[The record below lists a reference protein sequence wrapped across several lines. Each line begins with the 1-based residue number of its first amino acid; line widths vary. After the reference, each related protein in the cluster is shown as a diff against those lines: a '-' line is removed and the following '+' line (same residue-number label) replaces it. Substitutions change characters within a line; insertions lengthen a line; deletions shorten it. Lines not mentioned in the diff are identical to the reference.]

1 MDRSRTRW
9 LLVVA
14 AVLVWALA
22 IYPAY
27 YVVHKPLSVA
37 NLRALWSAVTDLLTA
52 MAFLSVATAL
62 GSRLTRPIAYHSLSE
77 RLIFSAGLG
86 LVVFSLLT
94 FGLGLVG
101 LLYRWLFWALLV
113 GLGLLL
119 REELWNLGRT
129 LRQASWSPQ
138 RDMWARVM
146 GSFVV
151 VTLLLALLL
160 ALTPPVEWDTLI
172 YHLAAPEQYL
182 RAHRITHRFD
192 SYALLLPLFTEMLFT
207 MGMAL
212 KSDIVPRL
220 IHFSF
225 LLLTLGAMGAFAARY
240 WERRLGLLAAA
251 LFLTIPT
258 AVLIATWS
266 YVDLAVTFYSF
277 AAVCALSNWL
287 HAKKPTVESPR
298 HGSVGW
304 LILAGVFAG
313 ATISIK
319 YMGAFIL
326 PVLGAIL
333 YWQLIRGRLTV
344 RRFFVAGLTLVGI
357 AAVVGGGWY
366 IKNAIVVGNPIYPL
380 VWGGREWNEISTRWL
395 LALGEKKSILDL
407 LMVPWTLTVLG
418 TQGTVAYDATF
429 SPLFLLI
436 LPLLLFVPRKA
447 KGLAELSWAAAVG
460 YFAWL
465 VSGAVSYGQFVLQG
479 RFLLPVFAPL
489 SLLCAYALEGM
500 QIWDRR
506 SFSLRR
512 LLTMIVALTMAAT
525 LLSQALFVAGF
536 NPVPYLTGHQSR
548 KEYLDKRITQ
558 RWNEA
563 ITYINENLSTDQKV
577 LFVWEPR
584 SYGIRVPYEPDVVFD
599 NVSQLVYRY
608 GSAPEMVTGLCR
620 EGFSHLLVNQY
631 TYTWIVTDY
640 PFTPKEKAMWEEF
653 QARYLPEE
661 AIVYTDG
668 QYLVLYRLPC
678 AVKEGS

>member
-14 AVLVWALA
+14 AVLVWVLA

-37 NLRALWSAVTDLLTA
+37 SFRALSSVLTDLLTA
-52 MAFLSVATAL
+52 VAFLAVATAL
-62 GSRLTRPIAYHSLSE
+62 GSRLTRPIDYRSSSE
-77 RLIFSAGLG
+77 RLVFSAALG

-119 REELWNLGRT
+119 KDEFSDFFRT
-129 LRQASWSPQ
+129 LRRASWYPPQ
-138 RDMWARVM
+138 GRWAHFI
-146 GSFVV
+146 GLFVAA
-151 VTLLLALLL
+151 TLFLALLL

-192 SYALLLPLFTEMLFT
+192 NYALLLPLFTEMLFT

-225 LLLTLGAMGAFAARY
+225 LILTLGAMGAFAVRY
-240 WERRLGLLAAA
+240 WERRLGWLAAA

-258 AVLIATWS
+258 AVLIAAWS

-277 AAVCALSNWL
+277 AAVYALSNWL
-287 HAKKPTVESPR
+287 HAKKPTVESPMHR
-298 HGSVGW
+298 SVGW
-304 LILAGVFAG
+304 LMLAGVFAG
-313 ATISIK
+313 ATVSIK
-319 YMGAFIL
+319 YMGASIL

-333 YWQLIRGRLTV
+333 FWQLIRSRLTV
-344 RRFFVAGLTLVGI
+344 KRFFLAGLTVVGI
-357 AAVVGGGWY
+357 AALVGGGWY
-366 IKNAIVVGNPIYPL
+366 IKNTIVVSNPIYPL

-395 LALGEKKSILDL
+395 LALGEEKSILDL
-407 LMVPWTLTVLG
+407 LVVPWTLTILG

-429 SPLFLLI
+429 SPLFLLL
-436 LPLLLFVPRKA
+436 LPLLLFVPRKE
-447 KGLAELSWAAAVG
+447 KGLGELSWAAAVG
-460 YFAWL
+460 YSAWL
-465 VSGAVSYGQFVLQG
+465 VSGAVSYGRFVFQG

-500 QIWDRR
+500 RIWDRR

-512 LLTMIVALTMAAT
+512 LLTMIVALTMAVG
-525 LLSQALFVAGF
+525 LLSQVLFVVDF

-548 KEYLDKRITQ
+548 KEYLDVRITQ
-558 RWNEA
+558 HWNEA

-577 LFVWEPR
+577 LLVWEPR
-584 SYGIRVPYEPDVVFD
+584 IYGIQVPYEPDVVFD
-599 NVSQLVYRY
+599 NVSQLVCRY
-608 GSAPEMVTGLCR
+608 GSAPGMLTGLCR

-631 TYTWIVTDY
+631 TYTWIITDY
-640 PFTPKEKAMWEEF
+640 PFTPEERAMWEEF
-653 QARYLPEE
+653 QAEYLPEE

-668 QYLVLYRLPC
+668 QYLVLYHLPC
-678 AVKEGS
+678 AVEKDN